1 MRSTNGGVGA
11 AMITEYQQAL
21 DDSMD
26 IVIKLVD
33 RSINLLFRNPGQDQ
47 CLQSG

>member
-11 AMITEYQQAL
+11 AMITEYQHAL
-21 DDSMD
+21 DDGMD

-33 RSINLLFRNPGQDQ
+33 RKYKPPF
-47 CLQSG
+47 